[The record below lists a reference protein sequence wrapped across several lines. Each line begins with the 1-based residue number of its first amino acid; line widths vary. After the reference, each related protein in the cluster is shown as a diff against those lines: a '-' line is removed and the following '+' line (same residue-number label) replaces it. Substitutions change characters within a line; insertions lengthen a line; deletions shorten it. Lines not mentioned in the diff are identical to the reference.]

1 MERTVAKVVPLFRQM
16 TSMRAA
22 KSLASRQPQKRSSM
36 MPSRLIAAA
45 FLFSSL
51 LPAQS
56 IDASKVGTVHVYREG
71 RLLIGVSVSVDG
83 NDVVSLTPHKI
94 ATFYVS
100 PGYHEL
106 TLRSGEISPSASFKA
121 EPGKEYFFK
130 MDYEHVVSA
139 TSLRDLS
146 VSLSVEPNTGNA
158 DELREVK
165 IDQDKLMNI
174 LAQSNPRGLETVNSA
189 TNLSNTQAAK

>member
-1 MERTVAKVVPLFRQM
+1 MK
-16 TSMRAA
+16 
-22 KSLASRQPQKRSSM
+22 
-36 MPSRLIAAA
+36 PSHLIAAA

-71 RLLIGVSVSVDG
+71 RLLIGASLSVDG
-83 NDVVSLTPHKI
+83 SDVVSLTSHKI

-130 MDYEHVVSA
+130 MDYEHAVSA

-146 VSLSVEPNTGNA
+146 LSLSMEPNTGNA
-158 DELREVK
+158 NELREVM
-165 IDQDKLMNI
+165 IDQHKLMNI
-174 LAQSNPRGLETVNSA
+174 LGQSKPRGLETANSA
-189 TNLSNTQAAK
+189 TNISYTQATK

>member
-1 MERTVAKVVPLFRQM
+1 
-16 TSMRAA
+16 
-22 KSLASRQPQKRSSM
+22 
-36 MPSRLIAAA
+36 MPSRLIVAA
-45 FLFSSL
+45 FLLSSL
-51 LPAQS
+51 LPAQT

-71 RLLIGVSVSVDG
+71 RLLIGVSLSVDG
-83 NDVVSLTPHKI
+83 NDVASLTPHKI

-130 MDYEHVVSA
+130 MDYEHVVSP
-139 TSLRDLS
+139 TSLRDLR
-146 VSLSVEPNTGNA
+146 VSLSMQSNTGA

-165 IDQDKLMNI
+165 IDQSKLIDI
-174 LAQSNPRGLETVNSA
+174 LEQSHPRGLETANSTTSVPNKAA
-189 TNLSNTQAAK
+189 TE